1 MRVCQVILSTIDWG
15 SLTEEMKLVG
25 GYSLR
30 RPTETSRERGKEVRG
45 MPVQVGKNIAAK
57 VPKEKSH
64 TSKEKQTIYLF
75 I

>member
-1 MRVCQVILSTIDWG
+1 
-15 SLTEEMKLVG
+15 MKPVG

-30 RPTETSRERGKEVRG
+30 RPPETSRERGKEVRG

-75 I
+75 V